1 MSTTGMIKVKYS
13 GENGKYGFVFGEF
26 YNAYEIKGNV
36 PNKENVLAVVDKYG
50 EEYAYP
56 KEWFEIVEQ

>member
-1 MSTTGMIKVKYS
+1 MIKVKYI
-13 GENGKYGFVFGEF
+13 GENGKYGFAFGEF

-36 PNKENVLAVVDKYG
+36 PNKKDIIAVVDKHG